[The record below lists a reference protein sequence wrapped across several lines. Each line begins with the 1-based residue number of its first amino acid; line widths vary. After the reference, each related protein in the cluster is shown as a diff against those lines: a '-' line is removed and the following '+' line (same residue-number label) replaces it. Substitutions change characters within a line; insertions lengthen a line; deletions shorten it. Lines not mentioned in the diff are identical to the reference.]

1 MPISDPAEFGRVYF
15 ECFNSG
21 SLDALLA
28 LYEPGIAMLPQPG
41 SGEAV
46 SGTDAVRQV
55 LSGFLATKG
64 RMVGDVKKVVRSGE
78 LALVCTDWGLRGNS
92 QDDNPVDLR
101 GQATDVLRQQPDGT
115 WRIVIDNPFG
125 VA

>member
-1 MPISDPAEFGRVYF
+1 MPISDPSEFGEVYF
-15 ECFNSG
+15 ESFNSG

-46 SGTDAVRQV
+46 TGTDAVRQV
-55 LSGFLATKG
+55 LSGFLATQG
-64 RMVGDVKKVVRSGE
+64 RMDGGLKKVVRSGE
-78 LALVCTDWGLRGNS
+78 LALVCTDWRLIGNG
-92 QDDNPVDLR
+92 QDGNPVDLR
-101 GQATDVLRQQPDGT
+101 GQATDVLRQQVDGT

>member
-1 MPISDPAEFGRVYF
+1 MPISDPTEFGRVYV
-15 ECFNSG
+15 ESFNSG

-46 SGTDAVRQV
+46 TGTDAVRQV

-64 RMVGDVKKVVRSGE
+64 RMDGDVRKVVRSGE
-78 LALVCTDWGLRGNS
+78 LALVCTDWSLTGNG
-92 QDDNPVDLR
+92 QDGNPVDVR
-101 GQATDVLRQQPDGT
+101 GQATDVLRQQADGT